1 MGFKSWLRKKLI
13 DEVTEKQPQPQTQL
27 PNVQGV
33 QTVFQIDQHRHNAVM
48 AILQGMPFF
57 CVYQSGPE
65 IKTIST
71 IDNRALKAGIETM
84 AKQQPQFAEEL
95 LNIVIDV
102 NTAKTATERK
112 TD

>member
-13 DEVTEKQPQPQTQL
+13 DEVAENKQTQL

-57 CVYQSGPE
+57 CVYQSGAE

-71 IDNRALKAGIETM
+71 INEKALKAAASSETAGSSAM
-84 AKQQPQFAEEL
+84 
-95 LNIVIDV
+95 
-102 NTAKTATERK
+102 
-112 TD
+112 